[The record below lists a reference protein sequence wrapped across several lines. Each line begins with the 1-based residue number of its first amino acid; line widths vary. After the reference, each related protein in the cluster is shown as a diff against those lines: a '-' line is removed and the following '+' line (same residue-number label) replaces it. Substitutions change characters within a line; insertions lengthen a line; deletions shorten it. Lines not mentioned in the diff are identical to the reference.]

1 MNFRIP
7 VYVFQHK
14 GGYTARPLFFAVPE
28 RTDANL
34 NRALTKLTRDLVEL
48 LEALGRKERHDELAA
63 WAFGPT
69 VTAHRT
75 TVDVEL
81 RRRVARVKYLLL
93 AFDHMGRRLAFTPA
107 VPDLWF
113 EVTRGEPLEARA
125 QAVYTEHW
133 RGAERDADADEE
145 VRPELDSLS
154 GKAWVQVVELAAHVP
169 AVAPAKP
176 QINFLMLGGGET
188 NDGASEL
195 RRVGRC
201 IDWLYPDELDRAVL
215 RDREVDEL
223 FRLLELPD
231 RRPVLLCGPRMVGK
245 TAVIHECVHRRVTE
259 RKVNQKQRFN
269 TWLVSPQR
277 LISGMSYVG
286 QWEGRLLAILK
297 HAKKRDHVLY
307 FDDLIGLF
315 LAGQTGQSTL
325 SAAAVLKP
333 YLERR
338 DVRVLGEITPEGLR
352 VLQERDRGFADL
364 FHIIPVRQPTD
375 ADTLRILIDQ
385 QRRLEGKHACLFGL
399 DVLPAVL
406 DQQRRYDRDAA
417 FPGKAAAVLTRLAV
431 RASVTPEEALLRSI
445 FGKAS
450 SGIDAE
456 FPFRPQV
463 SRGDVLED
471 FAARSGLS
479 LAFLDPKLRLDR
491 DDVRDHLQEQVI
503 GQTDAVEALADVVS
517 VAKAR
522 LNDPDRPLA
531 AFLFLGP
538 TGVGKT
544 ECAKAIARTLFG
556 GAEFG
561 VRNAD
566 QKEQKANAGPRP
578 TSLAEDRLL
587 RFDLNEYNQ
596 PGAAARLV
604 GTFSQPE
611 GLLTSA
617 IRRQPFAVVLLDEIE
632 KADPEVFDL
641 LLQLLGEG
649 RLTDSLG
656 RTADFTSAIVIMTS
670 NLGVRESEGNLGFV
684 PEADR
689 SFAYT
694 RAAERFFRPEFFN
707 RLDRVIPFRKLT
719 RDEMAR
725 IARRLVNEVLARE
738 GFSQRKCVLNVAPD
752 ALDRVIRAGYDPAL
766 GARAMK
772 RAVERELTQPAAAR
786 LAALDVNEF
795 TVVTV
800 RANDNALSV
809 DVQAPP
815 WVAKLPLE
823 GRAALPLRDRLS
835 LAWAALDKVDAVL
848 DTIRPGTVVVAGKVT
863 ADHERYFALKEL
875 ADAIGDTLNAYE
887 SRLDERKYSYLEAA
901 QPEATGRRARYR
913 AIKPDS
919 LHNNNYLGTQPLR
932 SISSAERMEEA
943 LRELFEASEP
953 LPDDQ
958 DLFDVENRLALLN
971 LMAAAPVD
979 EGPVYLRVRGFP
991 DNAACPSAAA
1001 LWSYYL
1007 QAWKDGLGLELL
1019 GKTATPE
1026 RPGVLGVQ
1034 LKGVHARALARTEA
1048 GTHLFLPKHGGP
1060 VPLRVD
1066 VLDAWPGEVADP
1078 FAFGPILRVYA
1089 EGQPVAD
1096 LRTGLVSPLP
1106 GRADFADTFRA
1117 FTLAALP
1124 RT

>member
-7 VYVFQHK
+7 IYVFQHK
-14 GGYTARPLFFAVPE
+14 GGYTARPLFFGSPE
-28 RTDANL
+28 RTDGNL
-34 NRALTKLTRDLVEL
+34 NRLLTKLTRDLVDL
-48 LEALGRKERHDELAA
+48 LEVLGRKERHDALAA
-63 WAFGPT
+63 WAFCPP

-75 TVDVEL
+75 AVEIEL
-81 RRRVARVKYLLL
+81 RRRVARAKYLLL
-93 AFDHMGRRLAFTPA
+93 AFDHLGRRLAFTPA

-113 EVTRGEPLEARA
+113 EVTRGEPLEVRA
-125 QAVYTEHW
+125 QSVYTEHW
-133 RGAERDADADEE
+133 RQVERDADEADS
-145 VRPELDSLS
+145 VRPEDGSLA
-154 GKAWVQVVELAAHVP
+154 GKAWVQVLDISTHVP
-169 AVAPAKP
+169 TVVPVKPAA
-176 QINFLMLGGGET
+176 NFLALGGGET
-188 NDGASEL
+188 GDGASEL

-201 IDWLYPDELDRAVL
+201 LDWLYPDELDRAVL
-215 RDREVDEL
+215 REHEVKEL
-223 FRLLELPD
+223 SRLLALND

-245 TAVIHECVHRRVTE
+245 TAVIHECVHRRVAE
-259 RKVNQKQRFN
+259 RKAVHRQWYN

-307 FDDLIGLF
+307 FDDLLGLF
-315 LAGQTGQSTL
+315 LAGMTGQSSL
-325 SAAAVLKP
+325 SAAVVLKP

-338 DVRVLGEITPEGLR
+338 DVRVLAEITNEGLR

-364 FHIIPVRQPTD
+364 FHVIPVRQSTD

-385 QRRLEGKHACLFGL
+385 QRRLEGKHACVFGL
-399 DVLPAVL
+399 DVLPAVI
-406 DQQRRYDRDAA
+406 DQQRRYDRAAA

-431 RASVTPEEALLRSI
+431 RASVTPEEVLVQAV
-445 FGKAS
+445 FGRARPAA
-450 SGIDAE
+450 DPE
-456 FPFRPQV
+456 FPLRPTIT
-463 SRGDVLED
+463 RDDVLAD

-479 LAFLDPKLRLDR
+479 LAFLDPKQRLDR
-491 DDVRDHLQEQVI
+491 DDVRNKLQEQVI
-503 GQTDAVEALADVVS
+503 GQTEAVDALADVVS

-556 GAEFG
+556 E
-561 VRNAD
+561 
-566 QKEQKANAGPRP
+566 
-578 TSLAEDRLL
+578 SDRLL

-656 RTADFTSAIVIMTS
+656 RTADFTSALVIMTS
-670 NLGVRESEGNLGFV
+670 NLGVREAEGNFGFV

-694 RAAERFFRPEFFN
+694 RAAEKFFRPEFFN
-707 RLDRVIPFRKLT
+707 RLDRVIPFLKLS
-719 RDEMAR
+719 REEMGK

-738 GFSQRKCVLNVAPD
+738 GFGQRKCVLNVAPD
-752 ALDRVIRAGYDPAL
+752 ALDRVIQAGYDPAL

-786 LAALDVNEF
+786 LAALDVNDL

-800 RANDNALSV
+800 KSSDNALTV
-809 DVQAPP
+809 NVRAPG
-815 WVAKLPLE
+815 WASKLPLDE
-823 GRAALPLRDRLS
+823 YAAMPLKDRLAA
-835 LAWAALDKVDAVL
+835 AWSALDKVDEVL
-848 DTIRPGTVVVAGKVT
+848 DSIRPGTALVAGKVT
-863 ADHERYFALKEL
+863 RDHERYFALKEL
-875 ADAIGDTLNAYE
+875 ADAIADTLHDYENRVENAKLA
-887 SRLDERKYSYLEAA
+887 RLEWLPAGV
-901 QPEATGRRARYR
+901 TGRRTRFAR
-913 AIKPDS
+913 IKINRYALNHKRREGWHEPDQPFSS
-919 LHNNNYLGTQPLR
+919 LM
-932 SISSAERMEEA
+932 SSEDMLVA
-943 LRELFEASEP
+943 LRELFETAEA
-953 LPDDQ
+953 LPGDQ
-958 DLFDVENRLALLN
+958 DIFEVENRLALLN
-971 LMAAAPVD
+971 LMATAPVD
-979 EGPVYLRVRGFP
+979 DKPVYLLVRGFP
-991 DNAACPSAAA
+991 DGVACPSAAQ
-1001 LWSYYL
+1001 LVGYYL
-1007 QAWKDGLGLELL
+1007 RAWETGLGLEVENAPVASVRPDSL
-1019 GKTATPE
+1019 GL
-1026 RPGVLGVQ
+1026 R
-1034 LKGVHARALARTEA
+1034 LKGYFARAFALTEV

-1066 VLDAWPGEVADP
+1066 VLDTWPGESADP

-1096 LRTGLVSPLP
+1096 VRTGLVSPLP
-1106 GRADFADTFRA
+1106 GRSEFAEVFRV

-1124 RT
+1124 RA